1 MQKKKT
7 VLIIIAAVLALGFYG
22 GLFITR
28 QDQKAL
34 SSPQSANPTVT
45 LLVNDGQT
53 IATYSA
59 VPAATAYDALVAVTS
74 QHQIDIATK
83 QYDFGVFVERIGD
96 KTSGPTKA
104 WIYFVNGTSADVAAD
119 KKRLLQGD
127 LVEWKYVQP
136 E

>member
-7 VLIIIAAVLALGFYG
+7 VLVIIAAVLALGFYG
-22 GLFITR
+22 AMLVKR
-28 QDQKAL
+28 LPQKA
-34 SSPQSANPTVT
+34 SSSSQSANPTVT
-45 LLVNDGQT
+45 LLINDGQT

-59 VPAATAYDALVAVTS
+59 VPAATAYDALVVVTS

-119 KKRLLQGD
+119 KKMLLQGD
-127 LVEWKYVQP
+127 LVEWKYVKP